1 MNANKVLHFS
11 LAMLLVGA
19 SSQAYAQAQTPPQE
33 PLKNPSVDSIIEG
46 LKTDAPAQDAGAT
59 RALRP
64 GAAAAATAPAT
75 APVAS
80 PVSKPVRPASVSLQ
94 INFDF
99 NSDRI
104 STSSGRTME
113 SLVKALS
120 NDQLRDR
127 NFTIVGHTDGVGSAG
142 YNQALSER
150 RAASVKR
157 WLVENGVD
165 SARLHTQ
172 GRGKSQLIN
181 ARDPSAAENRRVEIQ
196 ASGG

>member
-1 MNANKVLHFS
+1 MNANKALHFA
-11 LAMLLVGA
+11 LVMLLAGA
-19 SSQAYAQAQTPPQE
+19 SSQAYAQAQTAPQE
-33 PLKNPSVDSIIEG
+33 PLQNPSVDSIIEG
-46 LKTDAPAQDAGAT
+46 LKTDAPAQDAGPT

-165 SARLHTQ
+165 SARLRTQ

-181 ARDPSAAENRRVEIQ
+181 ARDPAAAENRRVEIQ